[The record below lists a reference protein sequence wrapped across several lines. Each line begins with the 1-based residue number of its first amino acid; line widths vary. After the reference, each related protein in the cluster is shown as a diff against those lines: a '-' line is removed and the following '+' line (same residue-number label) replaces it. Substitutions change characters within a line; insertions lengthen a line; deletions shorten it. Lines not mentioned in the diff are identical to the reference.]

1 MWKKDESGNLVVDAN
16 GDPIWVADDKEI
28 PVNYSKLESD
38 LRSVTS
44 ESIGRKET
52 IRERDEEIA
61 KLKKAQANTPD
72 VSEELKKQLE
82 EKDQELLAIKKQH
95 NDSLLSNAFSASS
108 FIKDNVA
115 IHPEMIR
122 AQFGKHFD
130 VEDGRIVAK
139 DQDGNTIY
147 SSTDYGKP
155 ASFEEAISKII
166 DQCSYKDTFLKSS
179 GNKGGG
185 AGNGGGKAHGKW
197 SDYSESERVSLS
209 KSDPQ
214 AFAALLKTR
223 DEKEK

>member
-1 MWKKDESGNLVVDAN
+1 MWKKDENGNLVVDASGN
-16 GDPIWVADDKEI
+16 PIWVADDKEI
-28 PVNYSKLESD
+28 PVNYSKLEGD

-61 KLKKAQANTPD
+61 KLKKAQASTPD

-82 EKDQELLAIKKQH
+82 EKDQELLTIKKQH
-95 NDSLLSNAFSASS
+95 NDSLLTNAFSASG
-108 FIKDNVA
+108 FIKDKIAV
-115 IHPEMIR
+115 HPEMIR

-147 SSTDYGKP
+147 STADYGKP
-155 ASFEEAISKII
+155 ASFEEAISRII
-166 DQCSYKDTFLKSS
+166 DQCAYKDTFLKGS
-179 GNKGGG
+179 GNQGGG
-185 AGNGGGKAHGKW
+185 SNNGGSNGSDKW
-197 SDYSESERVSLS
+197 SDYSEIERARLA
-209 KSDPQ
+209 KTDPQ
-214 AFAALLKTR
+214 KFNALLKTR